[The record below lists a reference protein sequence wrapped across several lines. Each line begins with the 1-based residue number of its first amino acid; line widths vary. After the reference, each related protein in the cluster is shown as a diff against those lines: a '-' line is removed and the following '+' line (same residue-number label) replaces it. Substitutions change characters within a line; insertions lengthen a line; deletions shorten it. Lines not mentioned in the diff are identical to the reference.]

1 MHGNWSGLIL
11 AVFIGLGI
19 AWVFN
24 KGRSKWGKAANGK
37 TLVGTAVAVAVILLI
52 IYSAATAHH

>member
-24 KGRSKWGKAANGK
+24 KGRAKWGKPATGK
-37 TLVGTAVAVAVILLI
+37 TLVGTAVAVAVILLVI
-52 IYSAATAHH
+52 FAAHSSHS